1 MHVSRRQNS
10 MRLLLPRLVS
20 CQVLHKLSHLL
31 RVLHGHLKCCSDSQ
45 IRARRLRKIQHVTDS
60 GLEWKSHPCTW
71 RPTGIKSLSKHRCFL
86 VDLVRPRK
94 SQEQAERPWHCIG
107 KSGADQV
114 AGVSLQKTMRSI
126 HRRMTGPRT
135 LLMLAGV
142 GQVLQDAA
150 SLDC

>member
-1 MHVSRRQNS
+1 

-20 CQVLHKLSHLL
+20 CHVLHKLSHLL

-45 IRARRLRKIQHVTDS
+45 I
-60 GLEWKSHPCTW
+60 C
-71 RPTGIKSLSKHRCFL
+71 PTGIKSLSKHRCFL

-94 SQEQAERPWHCIG
+94 SQEQAERPWHYIG
-107 KSGADQV
+107 NSGADQV
-114 AGVSLQKTMRSI
+114 ADVSLQKTMRSI